1 MDNMTLLIAGSV
13 AFVGTHII
21 MSHLLRTQ
29 LIGILGNMGYMIVY
43 SLVSFA
49 TFGPAIYAYG
59 KIPPEAP
66 LWAAPYFMSVVCAF
80 LMFMASVLFIGSQVK
95 NPAMPMPGASEIA
108 KKQPHGVFKI
118 TRHPMMWSFAIW
130 GSAHILVKPTTANL
144 WLMGSVI
151 ILAIWGSL
159 GQDRRKTREMG
170 ESWQHWQ
177 ANTSFIPFGNGLVS
191 PGSGIIIVGIAF
203 WMIASWAHH
212 GLGYAMVPPWTN
224 LWGVSAP

>member
-1 MDNMTLLIAGSV
+1 MDYSLMLVAGV
-13 AFVGTHII
+13 IAFVATHII
-21 MSHLLRTQ
+21 MSHLLRTA
-29 LIGILGNMGYMIVY
+29 LINMMGNPAYMIVY
-43 SLVSFA
+43 TIISFA
-49 TFGPAIYAYG
+49 TFGPAIYAYTNLL
-59 KIPPEAP
+59 PSPP
-66 LWAAPYFMSVVCAF
+66 LWLVPDWMSVVAAF
-80 LMFMASVLFIGSQVK
+80 LMFLASVLFIGSQIK

-108 KKQPHGVFKI
+108 MKRPHGVFKI

-130 GSAHILVKPTTANL
+130 GTAHILVKPTMANL

-177 ANTSFIPFGNGLVS
+177 ANTSFIPFGKGLAT
-191 PGSGIIIVGIAF
+191 PGSGIIIAGIAF

-224 LWGVSAP
+224 LWGANL